1 MKAVDRIA
9 GALVALGVIGGVTY
23 ASNVPLPSH
32 PTSDALL
39 RLAWSA
45 RPERVED
52 CRQRSD
58 AELAQLPQHMR
69 QAVVCEGTTAEYR
82 LQVRVG
88 GTLAVDRVVHGGGLR
103 HDRRLYVLEEVP
115 VPPGEDFVE
124 VRFDRLGPGGS
135 SAAQA
140 SERAARVE
148 SVPPHLSFEQHV
160 VFSPRQ
166 VVLVTYAA
174 ETQRL
179 VSVAGSPT
187 R

>member
-1 MKAVDRIA
+1 VSAAERISGAVLA
-9 GALVALGVIGGVTY
+9 VAVIGGIICGSSVQV
-23 ASNVPLPSH
+23 ASHTTPA
-32 PTSDALL
+32 ALL

-45 RPERVED
+45 RPERVEE

-82 LQVRVG
+82 LQVRVA

-103 HDRRLYVLEEVP
+103 HDRRLYVLEELP
-115 VPPGEDFVE
+115 VPPGDTVVE
-124 VRFDRLGPGGS
+124 VHFDRLGTGGS
-135 SAAQA
+135 SPLSA
-140 SERAARVE
+140 RAARVE
-148 SVPPHLSFEQHV
+148 SVPPHLSFERHV

-166 VVLVTYAA
+166 VVLITYAD
-174 ETQRL
+174 ETRSL
-179 VSVAGSPT
+179 GSLSSASPT

>member
-1 MKAVDRIA
+1 MNALDRIA
-9 GALVALGVIGGVTY
+9 GAVLALGLIGGVTY
-23 ASNVPLPSH
+23 ASSVQMASH
-32 PTSDALL
+32 PTREALL

-88 GTLAVDRVVHGGGLR
+88 GTLAVDRVVYGGGLR
-103 HDRRLYVLEEVP
+103 HDRRLYILEELP
-115 VPPGEDFVE
+115 VPPGETSVE
-124 VRFDRLGPGGS
+124 VHFDRLGSGGS
-135 SAAQA
+135 SAGPA
-140 SERAARVE
+140 RAARVE
-148 SVPPHLSFEQHV
+148 SVPPHLSFERHV
-160 VFSPRQ
+160 LFSPRQ
-166 VVLVTYAA
+166 VVLITYSGDT
-174 ETQRL
+174 ESL
-179 VSVAGSPT
+179 VSLSGAS

>member
-1 MKAVDRIA
+1 MSAGGRIA
-9 GALVALGVIGGVTY
+9 GAVLAVGLIGGVTY
-23 ASNVPLPSH
+23 GSNVQMASH
-32 PTSDALL
+32 STPDALL

-69 QAVVCEGTTAEYR
+69 QAVVCDGTTAEYR

-115 VPPGEDFVE
+115 VPPGDDFVE
-124 VRFDRLGPGGS
+124 VRFDRLGPGAS
-135 SAAQA
+135 SASQA

-148 SVPPHLSFEQHV
+148 SVPPHLSFERHV

-166 VVLVTYAA
+166 VVLITYAA
-174 ETQRL
+174 ETQGL
-179 VSVAGSPT
+179 VSLSASAI

>member
-1 MKAVDRIA
+1 MA
-9 GALVALGVIGGVTY
+9 
-23 ASNVPLPSH
+23 SH
-32 PTSDALL
+32 PTPDALL

-69 QAVVCEGTTAEYR
+69 QAVVCDGTTAEYR

-88 GTLAVDRVVHGGGLR
+88 GTLAVDRIVHGGGLR
-103 HDRRLYVLEEVP
+103 HDRRLYVLEELP
-115 VPPGEDFVE
+115 VAPGDTAVA
-124 VRFDRLGPGGS
+124 VRFDRLGAGGS
-135 SAAQA
+135 PPGSGT
-140 SERAARVE
+140 EARVE
-148 SVPPHLSFEQHV
+148 SVPPHLSFERHV

-166 VVLVTYAA
+166 VVLITYAA
-174 ETQRL
+174 EAQGL
-179 VSVAGSPT
+179 VSLSASPI

>member
-1 MKAVDRIA
+1 MNAVDRIA
-9 GALVALGVIGGVTY
+9 GAILAVGLIGGIIY
-23 ASNVPLPSH
+23 GSSVPMPSH
-32 PTSDALL
+32 PTPDALL

-69 QAVVCEGTTAEYR
+69 QAVVCDGTTAEYR

-103 HDRRLYVLEEVP
+103 RDRRLYVLDELP
-115 VPPGEDFVE
+115 VPPGDTVVE
-124 VRFDRLGPGGS
+124 VHFDRLGSGGS
-135 SAAQA
+135 SPV
-140 SERAARVE
+140 SGKAARVE
-148 SVPPHLSFEQHV
+148 SVPPHLSFDRHV
-160 VFSPRQ
+160 VFTPRQ
-166 VVLVTYAA
+166 VVLITYSD
-174 ETQRL
+174 ETRSL
-179 VSVAGSPT
+179 ASLSSASPT

>member
-1 MKAVDRIA
+1 MNAVDRIA
-9 GALVALGVIGGVTY
+9 GALLALGLIGGLTH
-23 ASNVPLPSH
+23 ASNVQLASH
-32 PTSDALL
+32 ATPDALL

-88 GTLAVDRVVHGGGLR
+88 GTLAVGRVVRGGGLR
-103 HDRRLYVLEEVP
+103 HDRRLYVLEELP
-115 VPPGEDFVE
+115 VPPGDTVVE
-124 VRFDRLGPGGS
+124 VHFDRLGSGGS
-135 SAAQA
+135 PPVPG
-140 SERAARVE
+140 RAARVE
-148 SVPPHLSFEQHV
+148 SVPPHLSFERHV

-166 VVLVTYAA
+166 VVLITYAA
-174 ETQRL
+174 ETEGL
-179 VSVAGSPT
+179 VSLSASPT